1 LLLLLWLMQKQ
12 ASGWSDS
19 WPSARRRSIPNR
31 LFTRRSDSLDAAT
44 AEIHPGPVERFV
56 AYGLL
61 EPVEWIGPALLFDSA
76 AVPRLHMILRL
87 RRDTGVNLAGIGMI
101 LDLLDR
107 LHTLERD
114 NQWLRAQQ

>member
-1 LLLLLWLMQKQ
+1 MRE
-12 ASGWSDS
+12 
-19 WPSARRRSIPNR
+19 RRYEIV
-31 LFTRRSDSLDAAT
+31 LCRRERDQLTLEMLAAT
-44 AEIHPGPVERFV
+44 AEIHPGLIEQFV

-61 EPVEWIGPALLFDSA
+61 EPVEWAGPVLFFDAA

-107 LHTLERD
+107 LRDLERE

>member
-1 LLLLLWLMQKQ
+1 MRE
-12 ASGWSDS
+12 
-19 WPSARRRSIPNR
+19 RRYEIVLCRRERDQLTLER
-31 LFTRRSDSLDAAT
+31 LADT
-44 AEIHPGPVERFV
+44 AEIHPGLVERFL

-61 EPVEWIGPALLFDSA
+61 EPVEWVGPVLLFDAA
-76 AVPRLHMILRL
+76 AVPRLRIIMRL

-107 LHTLERD
+107 LRTLERE

>member
-1 LLLLLWLMQKQ
+1 MRE
-12 ASGWSDS
+12 
-19 WPSARRRSIPNR
+19 RRYEIV
-31 LFTRRSDSLDAAT
+31 LCRRERDQLTLEMLAAT
-44 AEIHPGPVERFV
+44 AEIHPGLVEQFV

-61 EPVEWIGPALLFDSA
+61 EPVEWVGQELLFDAA

-87 RRDTGVNLAGIGMI
+87 RRDTGVNLAGIEMI

-107 LHTLERD
+107 LRALELE